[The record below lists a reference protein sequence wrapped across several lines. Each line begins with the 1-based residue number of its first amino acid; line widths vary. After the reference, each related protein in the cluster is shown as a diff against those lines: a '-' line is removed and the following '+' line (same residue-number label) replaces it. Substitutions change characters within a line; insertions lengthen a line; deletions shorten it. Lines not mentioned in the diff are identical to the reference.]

1 MIEWIITVVALI
13 LLVRSW
19 LNPRKKRK
27 SSAVEK
33 GKNSEKQNPES
44 IIGKS
49 TFVLS
54 SKEKKPALIEK
65 QDEPVTDSSGKM
77 DIEIPLDYEPDKDN
91 LLEEQEELERLG
103 LQTDFSSNITF
114 DEMMMVVNEVGNDL
128 PKTTSETG
136 KLLYENENTD
146 WVEQLAS
153 STETSAKRIASLI
166 DLHLGRLNQ
175 SKVVTNT
182 DDGLKGFDIGEYVR

>member
-1 MIEWIITVVALI
+1 MIEILTVVALF
-13 LLVRSW
+13 LLFR
-19 LNPRKKRK
+19 LLEKKRNN
-27 SSAVEK
+27 EK
-33 GKNSEKQNPES
+33 GPSVDEKEKNCRKQQPASIVGES
-44 IIGKS
+44 R
-49 TFVLS
+49 FVLGS
-54 SKEKKPALIEK
+54 YPGRYKNAKTIVS
-65 QDEPVTDSSGKM
+65 DSEPSGKI
-77 DIEIPLDYEPDKDN
+77 DIEIPLEYEPENTD

-103 LQTDFSSNITF
+103 FQTNYSSDITF

-166 DLHLGRLNQ
+166 DLHLGRLAKPITVIK
-175 SKVVTNT
+175 S
-182 DDGLKGFDIGEYVR
+182 DDGLGGFDIGEFV